1 MVVCIC
7 LPPPLI
13 HPYIHTPT
21 HPHTHTPHATRHA
34 PTMSRC
40 NDCNAKYKSQSH
52 ADSTRHIQSKGHRRA
67 IGLIGKKNPQGNRG
81 NKCENIALCSMA
93 PDSDGL
99 LVNFHPNGRR
109 SESPHLI
116 RLRANGGREWS
127 TNPAGP
133 TRKAD
138 TCRPVT
144 CTDGEF
150 RGHTFSPSI
159 KLCDGGSGKPTL
171 LNHMPRC
178 TLIDKYHFNDADL
191 FPWDDV
197 HREMATRPRWET
209 SEIEVKMRD
218 IDCASGADPSK
229 FLPLLRWALT
239 GRRKQ
244 CKGSCDDSCV
254 SICNAVPAD
263 SLLVFSQG
271 KWDLYDVS
279 TNEKA
284 DALLSEMFLDMP
296 LQFRDKN
303 MSDPAIC
310 RAEKAEKA
318 GKVSW
323 LTRHSS
329 TRKAGEIRTRGAIH
343 IRLPKKW

>member
-1 MVVCIC
+1 MIVCITSS
-7 LPPPLI
+7 LQTILRTDNT
-13 HPYIHTPT
+13 YIYKMSYCTVCKLHYKHLT
-21 HPHTHTPHATRHA
+21 HAT
-34 PTMSRC
+34 
-40 NDCNAKYKSQSH
+40 
-52 ADSTRHIQSKGHRRA
+52 STRHLVSKGHLRA
-67 IGLIGKKNPQGNRG
+67 ISLIGTKKTHGNRG

-99 LVNFHPNGRR
+99 LVHFHPNGRR

-116 RLRANGGREWS
+116 RLKAKGDNEWS
-127 TNPAGP
+127 TKQAGP
-133 TRKAD
+133 TSKAD

-159 KLCDGGSGKPTL
+159 KLCGGGGGNATL
-171 LNHMPRC
+171 LNHTPRC
-178 TLIDKYHFNDADL
+178 TLIDKYHFNDAVVS
-191 FPWDDV
+191 PWDDV
-197 HREMATRPRWET
+197 HRELVTHSRWKT
-209 SEIEVKMRD
+209 SEIEVKMMD
-218 IDCASGADPSK
+218 IVCTSGADPSK

-239 GRRKQ
+239 GRTNQ
-244 CKGSCDDSCV
+244 CKGSCNDSCIGV
-254 SICNAVPAD
+254 CNAFPAD

-271 KWDLYDVS
+271 RWDLYDAS

-296 LQFRDKN
+296 LSFRSKN
-303 MSDPAIC
+303 MSVKAVC
-310 RAEKAEKA
+310 RAEKAETA

-323 LTRHSS
+323 LSHHHDTHKS
-329 TRKAGEIRTRGAIH
+329 GETYIKTRGAIH